1 MKRHKLSILL
11 AAMLSLTACAPIQ
24 PSVDVVTS
32 DSLNVQQVANLP
44 DDFIMGMDA
53 SCVPALEKSGVKYY
67 RLSMY
72 LYWIL

>member
-11 AAMLSLTACAPIQ
+11 AATLSLTACAPIQ
-24 PSVDVVTS
+24 PSVDLVTS

-53 SCVPALEKSGVKYY
+53 SCVPDSQRKRYQLYPRAGLE
-67 RLSMY
+67 
-72 LYWIL
+72 